1 MRTNILCILVLF
13 AAIRATQTK
22 LYILHNNLS
31 IKASQTE
38 QVHQYCDGHVTYA
51 TQISVTAA
59 EKNLVMSDDTFE
71 VRTKVDCSS
80 NSYLTALSSQ
90 GSVKDFT
97 WAMDHP
103 GRLFRGRGLC
113 VEIKCTNYF
122 MACNAEY
129 TLVVDCI

>member
-1 MRTNILCILVLF
+1 MRTNILCLLVLL
-13 AAIRATQTK
+13 AAIRATETK
-22 LYILHNNLS
+22 LYILHNSLP
-31 IKASQTE
+31 IKAGQTE
-38 QVHQYCDGHVTYA
+38 QVHQYCNGNVVYA
-51 TQISVTAA
+51 TQISVTTA
-59 EKNLVMSDDTFE
+59 EKNLVMRDDTFE
-71 VRTKVDCSS
+71 VRTKVECSS

-97 WAMDHP
+97 WAMSHP
-103 GRLFRGRGLC
+103 GQLFQGRGLC

>member
-1 MRTNILCILVLF
+1 MHTNILCLLVLL
-13 AAIRATQTK
+13 AAIPATETK
-22 LYILHNNLS
+22 LYILHNTLS

-38 QVHQYCDGHVTYA
+38 QVHQYCNGNLAYA
-51 TQISVTAA
+51 TQISVTTA
-59 EKNLVMSDDTFE
+59 EKNLVMRDDTFE
-71 VRTKVDCSS
+71 VRTKADCSS

-97 WAMDHP
+97 WTM
-103 GRLFRGRGLC
+103 GQSGQLFQGRGLC

-129 TLVVDCI
+129 TLIVDCV